1 MVSRWTVLVRLA
13 MVEYF
18 GIRLSE
24 DILSI
29 AERVKIIESADYTSE
44 DDWEDE

>member
-1 MVSRWTVLVRLA
+1 MFSRWAFLVRLA

-24 DILSI
+24 AMLSI
-29 AERVKIIESADYTSE
+29 AERATIIESADYTSD
-44 DDWEDE
+44 DDW